1 MTKVEGGIWQR
12 KEKQAQQDCALLKV
26 IGELLLCVQWKTLED
41 LNRKVM
47 WITFFLKII
56 LDFYFWED
64 ETDVLFLILP
74 TEYNLK
80 PWT

>member
-1 MTKVEGGIWQR
+1 MAEEGKAGTAGLCPSEGHRGAAIVCTVEDIGGF
-12 KEKQAQQDCALLKV
+12 KQESDV
-26 IGELLLCVQWKTLED
+26 D
-41 LNRKVM
+41 Y
-47 WITFFLKII
+47 FFLKII